1 MDFNF
6 SLIFPSQEKQQESYN
21 ENNRPN
27 ISHRTCD
34 ELGLLYMYDMKSS
47 DISDFFTSDKEVMQY
62 RLEAFKDMLGNPTL
76 KDVLMSVVPVL
87 NDITELRRLDSEAS
101 ETTESYLLSIT
112 EIELYISCVDKLNEG
127 LKGLRDKL
135 SSRAFITLA
144 DRMKEL
150 CESDYYKNLNKKL
163 GELTQRVREIRSIT
177 VGVNLDAQLRPSN
190 AGVLSINSEPFKS
203 GELLEKILRLNFKDD
218 EYTCIASLV
227 PFGKGQNENT
237 KTALSYAFNTAINEV
252 FKSSIKSWKHIVH
265 EYVLDNTDFLLRI
278 QPEFEF
284 LSMGTDFMR
293 ALADRGCPLC
303 TPNIVD
309 AELKVFN
316 AKGIYNP
323 SVALQINDP
332 IVQND
337 FSFDDDG
344 RIFVLTGPNRGGKS
358 VITCAVGLAQSM
370 VQLGMFAPAESL
382 TISPVD
388 GIYTHFPI
396 GADDTIDKGRL
407 GEECVRLGVMFD
419 KITDNSLVLLDESF
433 SSTGA
438 YEASYIAADVLMAFS
453 KIGCRVI
460 FSTHLHELS
469 AQLDDINQRCTEF
482 GGAKIDSLV
491 ARITDGKR
499 CFRIDRVKPD
509 GKSYARDIANKY
521 GLSYEQILGRYTSSK
536 GKAGGVSSSNN
547 I

>member
-6 SLIFPSQEKQQESYN
+6 SLIFPSQEKLKESYIDSM
-21 ENNRPN
+21 RPN
-27 ISHRTCD
+27 ISHRTCE
-34 ELGLLYMYDMKSS
+34 ELGLTYMYDMKSS
-47 DISDFFTSDKEVMQY
+47 DISDFFTFDKEVMEY
-62 RLEAFKDMLGNPTL
+62 RREAFLDMLDNPSL
-76 KDVLMSVVPVL
+76 KDVLMSVTPIL
-87 NDITELRRLDSEAS
+87 SDITELRRLDAEAS
-101 ETTESYLLSIT
+101 ETTESYLLSIS
-112 EIELYISCVDKLNEG
+112 EIELYINCVDTLND
-127 LKGLRDKL
+127 GLRRLKDKL
-135 SSRAFITLA
+135 HSRAFVTLA
-144 DRMKEL
+144 NRMAEL
-150 CESDYYKNLNKKL
+150 AESEYYKNLNRKL
-163 GELTQRVREIRSIT
+163 AELTQRVREIRSVT
-177 VGVNLDAQLRPSN
+177 VGVNLDAQLRPSS

-203 GELLEKILRLNFKDD
+203 GELLEKILRLNFKED

-237 KTALSYAFNTAINEV
+237 KTALSYAFNTAINDV
-252 FKSSIKSWKHIVH
+252 FKSSVKSWKNIVH

-278 QPEFEF
+278 QPEIEF
-284 LSMGTDFMR
+284 LSKGTDFMR
-293 ALADRGCPLC
+293 ALSERGCPLC
-303 TPNIVD
+303 VPCVVD
-309 AELKVFN
+309 SSLKKFN

-337 FSFDDDG
+337 FVFDDEG

-358 VITCAVGLAQSM
+358 VITCAVGLAQAM
-370 VQLGMFAPAESL
+370 VQLGMLAPAESL
-382 TISPVD
+382 ELSAAD
-388 GIYTHFPI
+388 GIFTHFPM

-419 KITDNSLVLLDESF
+419 DITENSLVLLDESF

-438 YEASYIAADVLMAFS
+438 YEASYIAADVLKAFS

-469 AQLDDINQRCTEF
+469 AQLDDINRECQAF

-521 GLSYEQILGRYTSSK
+521 GLSYEQIMNRYLK
-536 GKAGGVSSSNN
+536 EN
-547 I
+547 

>member
-6 SLIFPSQEKQQESYN
+6 SLIFPSVEQQNTSYN
-21 ENNRPN
+21 DENRPN
-27 ISHRTCD
+27 ITHRTCD
-34 ELGLLYMYDMKSS
+34 ELGLLYMLDLKSR
-47 DISDFFTSDKEVMQY
+47 DVSDFFTTDAEVMTY
-62 RLEAFKDMLGNPTL
+62 RQEAFADMLDNPSL

-112 EIELYISCVDKLNEG
+112 EIELYISCVDRLNEG
-127 LKGLRDKL
+127 LKKIRDSLK
-135 SSRAFITLA
+135 SRAFITLS
-144 DRMKEL
+144 DRIKEL
-150 CESDYYKNLNKKL
+150 AESEYYKNLNKKL
-163 GELTQRVREIRSIT
+163 NELTQRVREIRSIT
-177 VGVNLDAQLRPSN
+177 VGVNLDAQLRPSS

-203 GELLEKILRLNFKDD
+203 GELLEKILRLNFKEDQ
-218 EYTCIASLV
+218 YTCIASLV

-237 KTALSYAFNTAINEV
+237 KTALSYAFNTAINDV

-284 LSMGTDFMR
+284 LAKGTDFMR
-293 ALADRGCPLC
+293 ELIQLGCPLC
-303 TPNIVD
+303 IPQITDIKNKDFSAIG
-309 AELKVFN
+309 L
-316 AKGIYNP
+316 YNP
-323 SVALQINDP
+323 SVALQISDN
-332 IVQND
+332 IVKND
-337 FSFDDDG
+337 FAFDDNG
-344 RIFVLTGPNRGGKS
+344 RIYVLTGPNRGGKS
-358 VITCAVGLAQSM
+358 VITCAVGLAQAM
-370 VQLGMFAPAESL
+370 VQLGMFAPADSL
-382 TISPVD
+382 VISPVD
-388 GIYTHFPI
+388 GLYTHFPI

-419 KITDNSLVLLDESF
+419 RITENSLVLLDESF

-469 AQLDDINQRCTEF
+469 AQLDDINRRCEEF
-482 GGAKIDSLV
+482 GGTKIDSLV

-521 GLSYEQILGRYTSSK
+521 GLSFDQIIDRYGSH
-536 GKAGGVSSSNN
+536 NN
-547 I
+547 RS

>member
-6 SLIFPSQEKQQESYN
+6 SLIFPNEEKQKESYN
-21 ENNRPN
+21 EKLRPN
-27 ISHRTCD
+27 ITHRTCD

-47 DISDFFTSDKEVMQY
+47 DISDFFTSDKEVMAY
-62 RLEAFKDMLGNPTL
+62 RLEAFRDMLCNPTL

-112 EIELYISCVDKLNEG
+112 EIELYISCVDKLNDG
-127 LKGLRDKL
+127 LKGLRDNL
-135 SSRAFITLA
+135 QSRAFITLA
-144 DRMKEL
+144 DRMCEL

-203 GELLEKILRLNFKDD
+203 GELIEKILRLNFKED

-293 ALADRGCPLC
+293 ELQRRGCPLC
-303 TPNIVD
+303 EPEIVD
-309 AELKVFN
+309 PSLKVFE

-358 VITCAVGLAQSM
+358 VITCAVGLAQCM
-370 VQLGMFAPAESL
+370 VQLGMLAPAESL
-382 TISPVD
+382 TLSPVD
-388 GIYTHFPI
+388 GVYTHFPI

-469 AQLDDINQRCTEF
+469 AQLDDINLRCAQF
-482 GGAKIDSLV
+482 HGAKIDSLV

-521 GLSYEQILGRYTSSK
+521 GLSYEQIIDRYTSAK
-536 GKAGGVSSSNN
+536 GIAD
-547 I
+547 